1 MERRLSRPDAVIG
14 SLTLAALAYSTMQ
27 MMVVPALPAIQDALG
42 ATPDETAWVISA
54 FLISTAV
61 STPIAGRLG
70 DLFGKERMLV
80 VVLGVFCL
88 GSAIGAV
95 APNLTLLIVARALQG
110 VAGAVFPLA
119 YGLSRDVLEP
129 RRVPVA
135 IGFIAGSFGVGG
147 SLGLVLSGVLVDSVS
162 WHATFLVGVVA
173 GAGAIVAVLA
183 VVPADGTRERKRL
196 DLLGGVLLVAGLL
209 PLLIAIADHGSG
221 WTAPRRLGLLLAGL
235 AALALWVVWE
245 LRQRVPL
252 VDVRLL
258 ARSEVWPVN
267 AVAAVIGFG
276 MYSTGFLVPQ
286 LVQSHSAA
294 QGVGFDGSVTT
305 TSLFLLPALL
315 SGLLA
320 GTGSGFLGRRF
331 GSALPFAAGVLLMA
345 AGYVI
350 IAAGLHATLVV
361 GLGVLVT
368 HGIGLNLALGAM
380 ANLVVQAAPES
391 RTGEAA
397 GVNATVRT
405 IGGAIGAQIVASV
418 LAASATGAAGSAG
431 PTAAGFTTAFLLCAG
446 VMLAGLALYGVR
458 RLQATSGRS
467 RIA

>member
-162 WHATFLVGVVA
+162 WHATVLVGVVA

-196 DLLGGVLLVAGLL
+196 DPLGGVLLVAGLL

-320 GTGSGFLGRRF
+320 GTSEIGR
-331 GSALPFAAGVLLMA
+331 AHV
-345 AGYVI
+345 
-350 IAAGLHATLVV
+350 
-361 GLGVLVT
+361 
-368 HGIGLNLALGAM
+368 
-380 ANLVVQAAPES
+380 
-391 RTGEAA
+391 
-397 GVNATVRT
+397 
-405 IGGAIGAQIVASV
+405 
-418 LAASATGAAGSAG
+418 
-431 PTAAGFTTAFLLCAG
+431 
-446 VMLAGLALYGVR
+446 
-458 RLQATSGRS
+458 
-467 RIA
+467 

>member
-1 MERRLSRPDAVIG
+1 MERRLSGPDAVIG

-42 ATPDETAWVISA
+42 ATPDQTAWVISA

-80 VVLGVFCL
+80 AVLAVFCV
-88 GSAIGAV
+88 GSVIGAV
-95 APNLTLLIVARALQG
+95 APNLTLLVVARVLQG
-110 VAGAVFPLA
+110 VGGAVFPLA

-135 IGFIAGSFGVGG
+135 IGLISGSFGVGG

-162 WHATFLVGVVA
+162 WHATFLVGVIV

-183 VVPADGTRERKRL
+183 VVPADDRRERRRL

-209 PLLIAIADHGSG
+209 PLLIAIAEHGVG
-221 WTAPRRLGLLLAGL
+221 WGAPRRLGLLVAGL
-235 AALALWVVWE
+235 AVLAVWAVWE

-258 ARSEVWPVN
+258 ARGEVWPVN
-267 AVAAVIGFG
+267 AVGAVVGFG

-286 LVQSHSAA
+286 LVQSDSAR

-320 GTGSGFLGRRF
+320 GTASGFLGRRF
-331 GSALPFAAGVLLMA
+331 GSALPFVAGVLAMA
-345 AGYVI
+345 TGYAI
-350 IAAGLHATLVV
+350 IAAGLHTTLVV

-380 ANLVVQAAPES
+380 ANLVVQAAPET

-405 IGGAIGAQIVASV
+405 IGGAIGAQVVASV
-418 LAASATGAAGSAG
+418 LATSATGAAG
-431 PTAAGFTTAFLLCAG
+431 PTAGGFTTAFLLCAG
-446 VMLAGLALYGVR
+446 VMLAGVGLYGVR